1 MTETTAPATWDILRN
16 GTRKG
21 LETYWLLMKI
31 MIPVYIVVALLQRTP
46 VLPAMAEFFE
56 PAMQYW
62 HMPGEAALVMVLGHT
77 VNLYAA
83 VAVIATGHW
92 DPMSVTIAGV
102 ILGVSHNHIMES
114 AILKKMNA
122 PIMFLV
128 PMRIAMGW
136 ILGWVVARLIGS

>member
-1 MTETTAPATWDILRN
+1 MTETTAPATWDVLRN

-31 MIPVYIVVALLQRTP
+31 MIPVYVVVALLQQTP
-46 VLPAMAEFFE
+46 VLPAVAAFFE

-83 VAVIATGHW
+83 VAVIATGQW
-92 DPMSVTIAGV
+92 DPVSVTIAGV
-102 ILGVSHNHIMES
+102 ILGVSHNHFMEG
-114 AILKKMNA
+114 AILKKMQA
-122 PIMFLV
+122 PILLLV
-128 PMRIAMGW
+128 PLRIVMGW
-136 ILGWVVARLIGS
+136 TLGWIVASIIA